1 MESTMPFRRFR
12 VNKFLSRLGFSSMVL
27 LLFLL
32 LGAAVIYAQTKAN
45 MHQDAEAKLLQ
56 GRERFDQIFN
66 NLQHAAT
73 QVETGL
79 GKPCLQVVQNLR
91 DQVVFIPDVRSVS
104 LAKNTTIYCSS
115 IYGPISEQFYLNEF
129 VDGQLELMSGNDVTP
144 DRALMVYRQ
153 VRGDYSILVAVDG
166 YYLRS
171 ILNLL
176 SGDIAL
182 QLRVGDKWMDAAGMV
197 HSGNPAN
204 RGEPLY
210 LASEK
215 YAYSLST
222 ALSHQ
227 QYWAYAWQYSRGS
240 LIFFI
245 LMSLGSAALVFWL
258 SGRASSPTQVLKQAL
273 ENNEFIPYMQPIVS
287 GKGQCWV
294 GCEVL
299 MRWQHPGQGLIQPN
313 HFIPMAEDSELIVPM
328 TRAIMQQVSAK
339 FAPYVNQLPEGFHF
353 GFNISANHCRD
364 LSLVDDCRHFIQA
377 FGGNKINITLE
388 LTERKLIVT
397 DEITDKLFAE
407 LHALGV
413 FIAIDDFGTGH
424 SSLSYLQKFK
434 VDFLKIDQSFVGMI
448 GSDALSSHIV
458 GNVIDLATRLGLQ
471 TIAEGV
477 ENETQMRYL
486 QAHNVDYLQG
496 YMYGRP
502 MPMNEFAKYLFH

>member
-1 MESTMPFRRFR
+1 
-12 VNKFLSRLGFSSMVL
+12 
-27 LLFLL
+27 
-32 LGAAVIYAQTKAN
+32 
-45 MHQDAEAKLLQ
+45 MHKDAETKLLQ
-56 GRERFDQIFN
+56 GRARFDQIFN
-66 NLQHAAT
+66 NLQHAAI

-79 GKPCLQVVQNLR
+79 GKPCLDVVQNLR
-91 DQVVFIPDVRSVS
+91 DQVVLIPDVRSVS
-104 LAKNTTIYCSS
+104 LTKGGNIYCSS
-115 IYGPISEQFYLNEF
+115 IYGPLTTPFDLAMFIN
-129 VDGQLELMSGNDVTP
+129 GQLELMGGNDVTP
-144 DRALMVYRQ
+144 DRALMVYRH
-153 VRGDYSILVAVDG
+153 VRGDYSVLVAVDG

-176 SGDIAL
+176 SGDIEL
-182 QLRVGDKWMDAAGMV
+182 QLRVGDKWMDATGVV
-197 HSGNPAN
+197 HSGKPPA
-204 RGEPLY
+204 GSEPLY

-222 ALSHQ
+222 TLSNQ
-227 QYWAYAWQYSRGS
+227 QYRAYAWQYNQGS

-245 LMSLGSAALVFWL
+245 LMSVGSATLVFWL
-258 SGRASSPTQVLKQAL
+258 SGRAVSPTQVLKQAL
-273 ENNEFIPYMQPIVS
+273 DNNEFIPYMQPIVS
-287 GKGQCWV
+287 GKEQCWV

-299 MRWQHPGQGLIQPN
+299 MRWQHPGHGLIQPN
-313 HFIPMAEDSELIVPM
+313 KFIPMAEDSELIVPM
-328 TRAIMQQVSAK
+328 TRSMMQQVSVA
-339 FAPYVNQLPEGFHF
+339 FAPHVNQLPEGFHF
-353 GFNISANHCRD
+353 GFNISANHCHD
-364 LSLVDDCRHFIQA
+364 LSLVDDCRNFIQA

-397 DEITDKLFAE
+397 DEITDRLFAE
-407 LHALGV
+407 LHTLGV

-424 SSLSYLQKFK
+424 SSLTYLQKFK

-458 GNVIDLATRLGLQ
+458 DNVIDLATRLGLQ

-502 MPMNEFAKYLFH
+502 MPMSEFAKYMFH

>member
-1 MESTMPFRRFR
+1 MEPTMPFRRFR
-12 VNKFLSRLGFSSMVL
+12 LNKFLSRLGFSCMVL

-32 LGAAVIYAQTKAN
+32 LGAVVIYGQTKAN

-56 GRERFDQIFN
+56 GRARFDQVFN
-66 NLQHAAT
+66 NLQHAAI

-79 GKPCLQVVQNLR
+79 GKPCIQVVQNLR
-91 DQVVFIPDVRSVS
+91 DQVVMVPDVRSVS
-104 LAKNTTIYCSS
+104 FAKGSNIYCSS
-115 IYGPISEQFYLNEF
+115 IYGPLSTPFDLDVF

-153 VRGDYSILVAVDG
+153 ARGEYSILVAVDG

-176 SGDIAL
+176 SGDIQL
-182 QLRVGDKWMDAAGMV
+182 QLKVGDKWMDSAGVV
-197 HSGNPAN
+197 HIGQPDKG
-204 RGEPLY
+204 GELLY
-210 LASEK
+210 LASDK
-215 YAYSLST
+215 FAYSLNT
-222 ALSHQ
+222 TLSNQ
-227 QYWAYAWQYSRGS
+227 QYLAYAWQYTQGS

-245 LMSLGSAALVFWL
+245 VMSIGSAALVFWL
-258 SGRASSPTQVLKQAL
+258 SGRAASPTQVLKQAL
-273 ENNEFIPYMQPIVS
+273 DNGEFIPYMQPIVT
-287 GKGQCWV
+287 GKEKYWI

-299 MRWQHPGQGLIQPN
+299 MRWQHPGQGMIQPN

-328 TRAIMQQVSAK
+328 TRSIMQQVSAK

-364 LSLVDDCRHFIQA
+364 LSLLDDCRHFIQA

-388 LTERKLIVT
+388 LTERKLIVADEMT
-397 DEITDKLFAE
+397 DRLFAE

-424 SSLSYLQKFK
+424 SSLSYLQQFK

-477 ENETQMRYL
+477 ENDTQMRYL

-496 YMYGRP
+496 YMFGRP
-502 MPMNEFAKYLFH
+502 MPMNEFAKYMFH

>member
-1 MESTMPFRRFR
+1 MPFRRFR
-12 VNKFLSRLGFSSMVL
+12 LNKFLSRLGFSCMVL

-32 LGAAVIYAQTKAN
+32 LGAVVIYGQTKAN

-56 GRERFDQIFN
+56 GRARFDQVFN
-66 NLQHAAT
+66 NLQHAAI

-79 GKPCLQVVQNLR
+79 GKPCIQVVQNLR
-91 DQVVFIPDVRSVS
+91 DQVVMVPDVRSVS
-104 LAKNTTIYCSS
+104 FAKGSNIYCSS
-115 IYGPISEQFYLNEF
+115 IYGPLSTPFDLDVF

-153 VRGDYSILVAVDG
+153 ARGEDSILVAVDG

-176 SGDIAL
+176 SGDIQL
-182 QLRVGDKWMDAAGMV
+182 QLKVGDKWMDSAGVV
-197 HSGNPAN
+197 HIGQPQNG
-204 RGEPLY
+204 GELLY
-210 LASEK
+210 LASDK
-215 YAYSLST
+215 FAYSLNT
-222 ALSHQ
+222 TLSNQ
-227 QYWAYAWQYSRGS
+227 QYLAYAWQYTQGS

-245 LMSLGSAALVFWL
+245 VMSIGSAALVFWL
-258 SGRASSPTQVLKQAL
+258 SGRAASPTQVLKQAL
-273 ENNEFIPYMQPIVS
+273 DNGEFIPYMQPIVT
-287 GKGQCWV
+287 GKEKYWI

-299 MRWQHPGQGLIQPN
+299 MRWQHPGQGMIQPN

-328 TRAIMQQVSAK
+328 THSIMQQVSAK

-364 LSLVDDCRHFIQA
+364 LSLLDDCRHFIQA

-388 LTERKLIVT
+388 LTERKLIVADEMT
-397 DEITDKLFAE
+397 DRLFAE

-424 SSLSYLQKFK
+424 SSLSYLQQFK

-477 ENETQMRYL
+477 ENDTQMRYL

-496 YMYGRP
+496 YMFGRP
-502 MPMNEFAKYLFH
+502 MPMSEFAKYMFH

>member
-1 MESTMPFRRFR
+1 MPFRRFR
-12 VNKFLSRLGFSSMVL
+12 PNKLLSRLGFSCMVL

-32 LGAAVIYAQTKAN
+32 LGAVVIYGQTKAN

-56 GRERFDQIFN
+56 GRARFDQIFN
-66 NLQHAAT
+66 NLQHAAI

-91 DQVVFIPDVRSVS
+91 DQVVMIPDVRSVS
-104 LAKNTTIYCSS
+104 LAKGTTIYCSS
-115 IYGPISEQFYLNEF
+115 IYGPLATSFHLDVFI
-129 VDGQLELMSGNDVTP
+129 DGQLELMSGNDVTP

-153 VRGDYSILVAVDG
+153 ERGDYSILVAVDG

-176 SGDIAL
+176 SNDIE
-182 QLRVGDKWMDAAGMV
+182 LRLKVGNKWMDSAGVV
-197 HSGNPAN
+197 HSSNPTN
-204 RGEPLY
+204 GGEPLY

-222 ALSHQ
+222 TLSHQ
-227 QYWAYAWQYSRGS
+227 QYLNYAWQYARGS
-240 LIFFI
+240 LIFFV
-245 LMSLGSAALVFWL
+245 LVSVGSAVLTFWL
-258 SGRASSPTQVLKQAL
+258 SGRAASPTLVLRHAL

-287 GKGQCWV
+287 GKDQCWV

-299 MRWQHPGQGLIQPN
+299 MRWQHPRQGLIQPN
-313 HFIPMAEDSELIVPM
+313 KFIPMAEDNGLIVPM
-328 TRAIMQQVSAK
+328 TRSIMQQVSAK

-353 GFNISANHCRD
+353 GFNISASHCRD
-364 LSLVDDCRHFIQA
+364 LSLVDDCRNFIQA

-388 LTERKLIVT
+388 LTERKLIIADETT
-397 DEITDKLFAE
+397 DRLFAE

-424 SSLSYLQKFK
+424 SSLTYLQKFK
-434 VDFLKIDQSFVGMI
+434 VDFIKIDQSFVGMI

-477 ENETQMRYL
+477 ENDTQMRYL
-486 QAHNVDYLQG
+486 QAHKVDYLQG

-502 MPMNEFAKYLFH
+502 MPMAEFAKYMFH

>member
-1 MESTMPFRRFR
+1 MPFRRFR
-12 VNKFLSRLGFSSMVL
+12 LNKLLSRLGFSCMVL

-32 LGAAVIYAQTKAN
+32 LGAVVIYAQTKAN

-56 GRERFDQIFN
+56 ARARFDQIFN
-66 NLQHAAT
+66 NLQHAAI

-79 GKPCLQVVQNLR
+79 GKPCVQVVQNLR
-91 DQVVFIPDVRSVS
+91 DQVVMIPDVRSVS
-104 LAKNTTIYCSS
+104 LAKDSTIYCSS
-115 IYGPISEQFYLNEF
+115 IYGPLATPFDLDVF
-129 VDGQLELMSGNDVTP
+129 VNGQLELMSGNDVTP
-144 DRALMVYRQ
+144 DRALMVYRLE
-153 VRGDYSILVAVDG
+153 RGDYSILVAVDG

-176 SGDIAL
+176 SSNVEL
-182 QLRVGDKWMDAAGMV
+182 QLRVGNTWMDAAGMV
-197 HSGNPAN
+197 HSGRPPN
-204 RGEPLY
+204 GDEPLY

-222 ALSHQ
+222 TLSHQ
-227 QYWAYAWQYSRGS
+227 QYLDYAWQYSRGS

-245 LMSLGSAALVFWL
+245 LMSVGSATLVFWL
-258 SGRASSPTQVLKQAL
+258 SGRAASPTLVLKHAL

-287 GKGQCWV
+287 GKDQCWV

-299 MRWQHPGQGLIQPN
+299 MRWQHLGHGLIQPN
-313 HFIPMAEDSELIVPM
+313 QFIPLAEDSELIVPM
-328 TRAIMQQVSAK
+328 TRSIMRQVSEK

-364 LSLVDDCRHFIQA
+364 LSLVDDCRNFIEA

-388 LTERKLIVT
+388 LTERKLIVADETT
-397 DEITDKLFAE
+397 DRLFAE

-424 SSLSYLQKFK
+424 SSLTYLQKFK
-434 VDFLKIDQSFVGMI
+434 VDFIKIDQSFVGMI

-477 ENETQMRYL
+477 ENDTQMRYL
-486 QAHNVDYLQG
+486 QAHKVDYLQG

-502 MPMNEFAKYLFH
+502 MPMNEFAKYMFH